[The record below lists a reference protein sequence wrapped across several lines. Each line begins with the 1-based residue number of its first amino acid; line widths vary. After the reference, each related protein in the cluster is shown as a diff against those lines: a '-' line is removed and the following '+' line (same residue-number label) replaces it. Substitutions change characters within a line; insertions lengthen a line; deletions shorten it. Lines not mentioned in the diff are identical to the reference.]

1 VLIDR
6 RAIRSISF
14 SLALALLVALAAWY
28 AAAYAFSEPW
38 RLPGGSSPVG
48 LTIGIVAGLIFLFE
62 FLYWP
67 KRSAIARTWRWAGRA
82 ESWLRAHIWLGLIT
96 LPLVLLHSGF
106 SLGGWFTTVFTLVF
120 FAVWGSGVFGLVM
133 QQIIPRWLLDEAPEE
148 TIHSQID
155 AVMAQHLQDAERL
168 VARATGDLGVFASEP
183 EASALGVAVAEQE
196 LVRVGSARRVGT
208 QRERLRYRDDAIEAI
223 PHTEALRDALKQDI
237 RPFLGGPASRRLR
250 IGTPGK
256 ANEYFAE
263 LRRRVPEAAHGVVGQ
278 LEGICSKHRQ
288 LRFQKRLYWWLHAWL
303 TVHLPLSVALMILLV
318 LHVVTALQYGGVPG
332 MIK

>member
-1 VLIDR
+1 M
-6 RAIRSISF
+6 
-14 SLALALLVALAAWY
+14 LALTLLVALAAWY
-28 AAAYAFSEPW
+28 ATAYALSDPW
-38 RLPGGSSPVG
+38 RLPGGSSSVG
-48 LTIGIVAGLIFLFE
+48 LTIGVIAGLIFLFE

-67 KRSAIARTWRWAGRA
+67 KRSALARTWRFTGRA
-82 ESWLRAHIWLGLIT
+82 ESWLRAHIWLGFIT
-96 LPLVLLHSGF
+96 LPLVLLHCGF
-106 SLGGWFTTVFTLVF
+106 TLGGWFTTVFTLVF

-133 QQIIPRWLLDEAPEE
+133 QQIIPRWLLDAAPEE

-183 EASALGVAVAEQE
+183 SRSEPEASAPGANRADQE
-196 LVRVGSARRVGT
+196 LIRVGSARRVGT
-208 QRERLRYRDDAIEAI
+208 QRERLRYRDDASEAI
-223 PHTEALRDALKQDI
+223 PHTEALRDALQHDI
-237 RPFLGGPASRRLR
+237 RPFLANPANRRLR
-250 IGTPGK
+250 LGTPGK

-263 LRRRVPEAAHGVVGQ
+263 LRRRVPEAAHDVVGK

-303 TVHLPLSVALMILLV
+303 TIHLPLSVALMILLV

-332 MIK
+332 VQ

>member
-1 VLIDR
+1 MLIDR
-6 RAIRSISF
+6 RAIRSFSF
-14 SLALALLVALAAWY
+14 TFAVALLVVLAVWY
-28 AAAYAFSEPW
+28 LAAYAVSDPR

-48 LTIGIVAGLIFLFE
+48 LTIGVIAGAIFLFE

-67 KRSAIARTWRWAGRA
+67 KRSSLGRTWRLTGRA

-106 SLGGWFTTVFTLVF
+106 TLGGWFTTVFSLLF

-168 VARATGDLGVFASEP
+168 VARATGDLSVFASEP
-183 EASALGVAVAEQE
+183 WEGQAPAEPQE
-196 LVRVGSARRVGT
+196 LVRVGSPRRVGT

-223 PHTEALRDALKQDI
+223 PHTEALRDALQHDI
-237 RPFLGGPASRRLR
+237 RPFLNRPADRKLRL
-250 IGTPGK
+250 GTPGK
-256 ANEYFAE
+256 AREYFAE
-263 LRRRVPEAAHGVVGQ
+263 LRRRVPEAAHIAVGQ
-278 LEGICSKHRQ
+278 LEGICNKHRQ
-288 LRFQKRLYWWLHAWL
+288 LRLQKRLYFWLHAWL
-303 TVHLPLSVALMILLV
+303 TVHLPLSVVLMILLV
-318 LHVVTALQYGGVPG
+318 LHVVTALQYGGVP
-332 MIK
+332 MMK